1 MDPQERTFPGIVVI
15 GGEGLVGWWMCI
27 AWGGLWCLGLGRWM
41 GCCLVVGGERG
52 MGEFKIERIHIL
64 SSHFICQ
71 VTTFLRD
78 NATCDNIRTISEYNA
93 TPDNLLALRHC
104 CVIAKIVGSAQL
116 CLF

>member
-1 MDPQERTFPGIVVI
+1 M
-15 GGEGLVGWWMCI
+15 
-27 AWGGLWCLGLGRWM
+27 
-41 GCCLVVGGERG
+41 GGERG

-116 CLF
+116 WLPRYRMVVNRYKLLERQGKCYAAMSQGKTMEKLTMKYIFS